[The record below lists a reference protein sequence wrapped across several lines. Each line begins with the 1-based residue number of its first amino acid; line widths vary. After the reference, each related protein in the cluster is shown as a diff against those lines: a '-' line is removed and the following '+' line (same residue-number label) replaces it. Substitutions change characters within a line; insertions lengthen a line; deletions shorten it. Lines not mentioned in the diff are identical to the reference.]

1 MPRRRS
7 RCFDITQRKGSIGFY
22 AEHNGALCGKMQGKP
37 TGREACAEYVK
48 RLSAFCRLSVT
59 EVEEERLP
67 ERPSQ
72 AQIDACL
79 AAEGK
84 RLLDRV
90 PPGAA
95 VVALCIEG
103 KPMTSPAFSALLEEY
118 ALRGI
123 SHVALVIGGSWGL
136 SDEVKTAAKV
146 KLSFFAG

>member
-1 MPRRRS
+1 MTSRRGKDQPD
-7 RCFDITQRKGSIGFY
+7 FMLNITV
-22 AEHNGALCGKMQGKP
+22 LCVGKCKEAYW
-37 TGREACAEYVK
+37 REACAEYVK

-103 KPMTSPAFSALLEEY
+103 KPMTSPAFSALLP
-118 ALRGI
+118 ATCPFRMPRHMRKRSRGDCFC
-123 SHVALVIGGSWGL
+123 HRA
-136 SDEVKTAAKV
+136 TA
-146 KLSFFAG
+146 